1 MKDLPKATE
10 MLRLWAYRVI
20 CLDWKGKEAM
30 KTVLILAQK
39 DRAPGF
45 ISREKHLESK

>member
-1 MKDLPKATE
+1 MTDLLKATD
-10 MLRLWAYRVI
+10 MLRLGAYRVI

-30 KTVLILAQK
+30 KTVLILVQK